1 MSSPS
6 DAPVTQR
13 LATVNDLALLGEWN
27 HQLIEDEGH
36 RNRMTVG
43 QLEERMRGWL
53 DGEYTATVFE
63 LDDQPVGYALWS
75 ERVTEVYLRQFF
87 IRRESRRQG
96 IGRAA
101 MRLLFDETWPR
112 DKRLIVEVLCR
123 NEPAVAFWRSVGYQ
137 DYCLTLEILRR
148 PGSA

>member
-1 MSSPS
+1 MSRPS
-6 DAPVTQR
+6 QTPLTQR
-13 LATVNDLALLGEWN
+13 SATAGDLPLLAEWN

-43 QLEERMRGWL
+43 ELEERMRGWL
-53 DGEYTATVFE
+53 EGEYTATVFE
-63 LDDQPVGYALWS
+63 HADQPAGYAVWS
-75 ERVTEVYLRQFF
+75 ERVAEVYLRQFF

-112 DKRLIVEVLCR
+112 DKRLVVEVLCR

-137 DYCLTLEILRR
+137 DYCLTLEIVRR
-148 PGSA
+148 S